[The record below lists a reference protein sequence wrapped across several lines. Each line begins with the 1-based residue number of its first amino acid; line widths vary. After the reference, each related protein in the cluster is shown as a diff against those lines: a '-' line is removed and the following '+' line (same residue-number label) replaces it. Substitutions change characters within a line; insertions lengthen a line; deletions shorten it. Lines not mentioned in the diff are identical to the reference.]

1 MAKVDY
7 SKFPLFRDIDLAG
20 LQRLQEREHVFG
32 PTPPNVFVGRVGYP
46 DINWGPLVSVDADS
60 SASMPILDNPAKWYG
75 MDYGKIVEM
84 QISMVRSKSRL
95 NVSGRTA
102 LLEKA
107 QDAVMS
113 VKPVDAEITFAHKPH
128 FNMDFSH
135 FLQPMGSSAPLKD
148 FTICDNPVV
157 PKKVDEL
164 IEEKVKAS
172 DAASELYDN
181 GRGHDVYYLTRLLS
195 AGILGRQ
202 GSQKLVPTR
211 WSITAVDDMIA
222 KQMLEKIREAPE
234 ISDYQVYSSEFLY
247 NHFEILL
254 MPGRWEFE
262 QFEAW
267 AAGSFWD
274 LGKPVYN
281 IEHEYEPFEGRTAYA
296 DQEGGG
302 YYAGRLGVVEALARR
317 GRQARAVIFR
327 EIGSEYNVPVGVWT
341 VREASRH
348 AMAGQAKRFTTMNE
362 ALAHLSTK
370 LKIPISEYRKRS
382 SILPQTRLSDF

>member
-1 MAKVDY
+1 
-7 SKFPLFRDIDLAG
+7 
-20 LQRLQEREHVFG
+20 
-32 PTPPNVFVGRVGYP
+32 
-46 DINWGPLVSVDADS
+46 
-60 SASMPILDNPAKWYG
+60 
-75 MDYGKIVEM
+75 
-84 QISMVRSKSRL
+84 VR
-95 NVSGRTA
+95 GRTA

-107 QDAVMS
+107 QDAVLS
-113 VKPVDAEITFAHKPH
+113 VKPVDAEIVFAHKPH

-148 FTICDNPVV
+148 FTVCDNPVV
-157 PKKVDEL
+157 PKQVDEL

-172 DAASELYDN
+172 TAAGELYDN

-222 KQMLEKIREAPE
+222 KQMLEKVRQFPE

-274 LGKPVYN
+274 LGKPIYN

-327 EIGSEYNVPVGVWT
+327 EIGSEYNVPVGVWQ
-341 VREASRH
+341 VRQSVRH
-348 AMAGQAKRFTTMNE
+348 AMEQVPKRFSTLSDARE
-362 ALAHLSTK
+362 YLSTQ
-370 LKIPISEYRKRS
+370 LKIPITTYLKKSQIMS
-382 SILPQTRLSDF
+382 QQRLTDF